1 MDRTIAG
8 NVPADIA
15 RPSLA
20 EEGERRLT
28 WAGRRMPVLATIR
41 ERFRAERPLEGLTV
55 GACLHVT
62 AETANL
68 MLALRDA
75 GARVALCASNP
86 LSTQDDVAAA
96 LVAAGIP
103 VFAVRGEDD
112 DRYYGHLRTILDME
126 PDITMDDGA
135 DLATMLHTERTDLR
149 PLGSTEETTTG
160 VIRLRAMAADGTLRL
175 PVVAVN
181 DSPTKHLFDN
191 RYGTGQSALDG
202 IIRATNVLIA
212 GLTVVVVGYGDCGR
226 GVADRARG
234 FGAHVVVV
242 EVDPVR
248 AVAAAMDGHRVM
260 TADDAAAAGHV
271 FITVTGNKHVL
282 RRRHFERMRDGA
294 ILANAGH
301 FDIEIELDALA
312 DMAAARRPVRANLE
326 EFELADGRRILVAAE
341 GRLVNLGAAEGHPAD
356 VMDLSFSN
364 QALAAEWIA
373 ANGAALDPGIYT
385 LPLELDAEVARLKL
399 EALGFGLEVLTP
411 EQEAYLSGWR
421 EGT

>member
-1 MDRTIAG
+1 MDRTIVGSVAG
-8 NVPADIA
+8 DIA

-20 EEGERRLT
+20 EEGDRRLT

-41 ERFRAERPLEGLTV
+41 ERFRAERPLEGLTI

-68 MLALRDA
+68 MFALRDG

-96 LVAAGIP
+96 LMAGGIP

-112 DRYYGHLRTILDME
+112 DRYYSHLRAVLDME

-135 DLATMLHTERTDLR
+135 DLATLLHTERTDLH

-181 DSPTKHLFDN
+181 DSATKHLFDN
-191 RYGTGQSALDG
+191 RYGTGQSAMDG
-202 IIRATNVLIA
+202 IIRASNVLIA

-234 FGAHVVVV
+234 LGAHVVVV
-242 EVDPVR
+242 EVDPIR
-248 AVAAAMDGHRVM
+248 AVSAVMDGHRVM
-260 TADDAAAAGHV
+260 KADDAAAAGHI
-271 FITVTGNKHVL
+271 FLTVTGNKHVL
-282 RRRHFERMRDGA
+282 RRRHFELMRDGA

-301 FDIEIELDALA
+301 FDIELDLDALA
-312 DMAAARRPVRANLE
+312 EMAVARRPIRANLE
-326 EFELADGRRILVAAE
+326 EFELADGRRLLVAAE

-356 VMDLSFSN
+356 VMDLSFAN

-373 ANGAALDPGIYT
+373 QNGPSLDPGIYT
-385 LPLELDAEVARLKL
+385 LPAELDNEVARIKL
-399 EALGFGLEVLTP
+399 EALGFGLEELTD
-411 EQEAYLSGWR
+411 EQRSYLSGWR

>member
-1 MDRTIAG
+1 MQY
-8 NVPADIA
+8 DIA
-15 RPSLA
+15 MPTLS
-20 EEGERRLT
+20 EEGARRLA

-55 GACLHVT
+55 AACLHVT

-75 GARVALCASNP
+75 GARPILAASNP

-96 LVAAGIP
+96 LVAEGIS
-103 VFAVRGEDD
+103 VFAVRGEDN
-112 DRYYGHLRTILDME
+112 DRYYSHLHAVLDME

-135 DLATMLHTERTDLR
+135 DLATLLHTERR
-149 PLGSTEETTTG
+149 EVNPIGSTEETTTG
-160 VIRLRAMAADGTLRL
+160 VIRLRAMAQDGTLRL

-181 DSPTKHLFDN
+181 DSATKHLFDN
-191 RYGTGQSALDG
+191 RYGTGQSAMDG
-202 IIRATNVLIA
+202 IIRASNVLIA
-212 GLTVVVVGYGDCGR
+212 GLNVVVVGYGDCGR

-234 FGAHVVVV
+234 LGAHVVVV

-248 AVAAAMDGHRVM
+248 AVAAAMDGHRVLN
-260 TADDAAAAGHV
+260 ADDAAEIGHI

-294 ILANAGH
+294 ILSNAGH
-301 FDIEIELDALA
+301 FDVELELGALEE
-312 DMAAARRPVRANLE
+312 MATVRRPIRANLE
-326 EFELADGRRILVAAE
+326 EFELADGRRLLLAAE

-364 QALAAEWIA
+364 QAMAAEWLA
-373 ANGAALDPGIYT
+373 KNAGTLEPRIYT
-385 LPLELDAEVARLKL
+385 LAEEIDREVARIKL
-399 EALGFGLEVLTP
+399 EALGGGLEQLTD
-411 EQEAYLSGWR
+411 EQKAYQTGWR